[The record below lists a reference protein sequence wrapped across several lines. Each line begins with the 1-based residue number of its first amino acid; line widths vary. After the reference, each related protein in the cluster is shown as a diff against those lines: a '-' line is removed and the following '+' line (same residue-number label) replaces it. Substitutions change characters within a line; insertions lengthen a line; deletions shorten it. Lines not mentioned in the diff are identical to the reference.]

1 MRTLPVRCTI
11 YVVEDHQNVA
21 DRSPMKTQLPVT
33 TEGEQGEHRV
43 LKFRPRSSRPPHQR
57 DDALDRRRQDSSR
70 QDHSRPD
77 HTRQEPAQQEANDF
91 SHFERDRQPPDDFH
105 HRIDRDRGMARHEY
119 RRSAQDSGLR
129 ADGTPG
135 LRPHRLPAHLT
146 LPPRYWTARN
156 RGLSGLPT
164 AIELR
169 AALRYT
175 GIQLRM
181 REHGSLA
188 HRPPLLAV
196 PTLISNISKV

>member
-1 MRTLPVRCTI
+1 MRTLPVRCNI
-11 YVVEDHQNVA
+11 YLVEDLQNVA

-105 HRIDRDRGMARHEY
+105 HRMLAN
-119 RRSAQDSGLR
+119 
-129 ADGTPG
+129 
-135 LRPHRLPAHLT
+135 
-146 LPPRYWTARN
+146 TA
-156 RGLSGLPT
+156 GLPLP
-164 AIELR
+164 I
-169 AALRYT
+169 ALT
-175 GIQLRM
+175 PIGGWL
-181 REHGSLA
+181 
-188 HRPPLLAV
+188 PLSV
-196 PTLISNISKV
+196 SHT